1 MHGMVCLFHFLGNRG
16 TDLYYVSY
24 EKWNGQLL
32 HTFYI
37 HVSVAKLHREVGAC
51 IHGVVY
57 IVVPI
62 LSIVWFSLPVGSGMD
77 INLIVTV
84 ASF

>member
-1 MHGMVCLFHFLGNRG
+1 MELVSFSWNQGDLLILCKLGEMERI
-16 TDLYYVSY
+16 TSAYLLYI
-24 EKWNGQLL
+24 
-32 HTFYI
+32 YI
-37 HVSVAKLHREVGAC
+37 SVAKLHREVGAC
-51 IHGVVY
+51 IHNVVY

-77 INLIVTV
+77 INLIVTM